1 MGIEEK
7 YAELLERIGAMGSAL
22 VAFSGG
28 VDSGF
33 LLYAAKEALGPRV
46 LGVSFEGL
54 QFPSRESEEAHSAA
68 RRMGVPVRFLDADL
82 TSLQAFRA
90 NTPDRCYHC
99 KKALFSRLL
108 EIAKGEGLAFV
119 LDGRNADDEKDFRPG
134 KRASA
139 ELGVKAPLAEV
150 GFTKDEIRALS
161 REKGLPGG
169 DLPSLACLATRIPYG
184 EEITRERLVRIDGAE
199 EYLLSLGLG
208 AVRVRDHGALA
219 RIEVSREDTGLF
231 LDESFRR
238 RAVSGL
244 KERGYSWVAL
254 DLEGYRTGAMNEVLG
269 EH

>member
-7 YAELLERIGAMGSAL
+7 YAELLKRIHAMGSAL

-46 LGVSFEGL
+46 LGVSFEGP
-54 QFPSRESEEAHSAA
+54 QFPSRESREAHSAA
-68 RRMGVPVRFLDADL
+68 RRMGVPVRFLDEDL
-82 TSLQAFRA
+82 TSLPAFRA
-90 NTPDRCYHC
+90 NTPNRCYHC

-119 LDGRNADDEKDFRPG
+119 LEGRNADDEEDFRPG

-139 ELGVKAPLAEV
+139 ELGVSAPLAEA
-150 GFTKDEIRALS
+150 GFTKEEIRALS

-184 EEITRERLVRIDGAE
+184 EEITRERLARIDGAE
-199 EYLLSLGLG
+199 EHLLSLGLG
-208 AVRVRDHGALA
+208 AVRVRDHGVLA
-219 RIEVSREDTGLF
+219 RIEV
-231 LDESFRR
+231 
-238 RAVSGL
+238 AGL
-244 KERGYSWVAL
+244 KERGYAWVAL
-254 DLEGYRTGAMNEVLG
+254 DLEGYRTGAMNEVIG
-269 EH
+269 ERERKR